1 VALAKNLSMGP
12 HWGWDRVGRS
22 WSVEVTMVHALI
34 RYRIETGCVVEC
46 ARRIDDGI
54 TLRREPQGKMV
65 NI

>member
-1 VALAKNLSMGP
+1 
-12 HWGWDRVGRS
+12 
-22 WSVEVTMVHALI
+22 VEVTMVHALI